1 MEVNSM
7 PVARNPYAKQMNQ
20 YQNTKIQQAKP
31 EELTLM
37 LYEGAIKFCNIAIMG
52 LENNDEKKFT
62 TYLLKVEN
70 IIDYLN
76 NTLDMKYPVAKD
88 FENVYN
94 YLMKRLVEADL
105 HREEAMDIMN
115 EVNKHIHTM
124 RDTWVD
130 AIKIAKGQMPA
141 PKPVPAGA

>member
-1 MEVNSM
+1 M

-20 YQNTKIQQAKP
+20 YQNNKIQMAKP

-37 LYEGAIKFCNIAIMG
+37 LYDGAIKFCNIAIMG
-52 LENNDEKKFT
+52 LENNDERKFT

-105 HREEAMDIMN
+105 HREDALEIMN

-130 AIKIAKGQMPA
+130 AMKIARGQMPA
-141 PKPVPAGA
+141 PNTVPAGA

>member
-1 MEVNSM
+1 M

>member
-1 MEVNSM
+1 M

-20 YQNTKIQQAKP
+20 YQNNKIQMAKP

-37 LYEGAIKFCNIAIMG
+37 LYDGAIKFCNIAIMA
-52 LENNDEKKFT
+52 LENDDEKKFL

-76 NTLDMKYPVAKD
+76 NTLNMNYPVAKD

-94 YLMKRLVEADL
+94 YLMKRLVEADI
-105 HREEAMDIMN
+105 HRDQSLEIMN

-130 AIKIAKGQMPA
+130 AMKIAKGQMPA
-141 PKPVPAGA
+141 PAPQGAPA

>member
-1 MEVNSM
+1 M
-7 PVARNPYAKQMNQ
+7 PVTRNPYAKQMNQ
-20 YQNTKIQQAKP
+20 YQNNKIQQAKP

-37 LYEGAIKFCNIAIMG
+37 LYDGAIKFCNIAIMG
-52 LENNDEKKFT
+52 LENNDERKFT

-105 HREEAMDIMN
+105 HREDALEIMN

-130 AIKIAKGQMPA
+130 AMKIARGQMPA
-141 PKPVPAGA
+141 PNTVPAGA

>member
-1 MEVNSM
+1 M

-20 YQNTKIQQAKP
+20 YQNTRIQQAKP

-52 LENNDEKKFT
+52 LENNDERKFT

-105 HREEAMDIMN
+105 HREESMEIMN

-124 RDTWVD
+124 RDTWVE
-130 AIKIAKGQMPA
+130 ACKIAKGQAPA

>member
-1 MEVNSM
+1 M

-20 YQNTKIQQAKP
+20 YQNTKIQMAKP

-37 LYEGAIKFCNIAIMG
+37 LYDGAIKFCNIAIMA
-52 LENNDEKKFT
+52 LENNDENKFL

-76 NTLDMKYPVAKD
+76 NTLNMNYPVAKD

-105 HREEAMDIMN
+105 HREDSMEIMN
-115 EVNKHIHTM
+115 EVNKHLHTM

-141 PKPVPAGA
+141 PAASGAPA

>member
-1 MEVNSM
+1 M
-7 PVARNPYAKQMNQ
+7 PMPRNPYAKQMNQ
-20 YQNTKIQQAKP
+20 YQNNKIQMAKP

-37 LYEGAIKFCNIAIMG
+37 LYDGAIKFCNISIMA
-52 LENNDEKKFT
+52 LENNDEAKFL

-76 NTLDMKYPVAKD
+76 NTLNMNYPVAKD

-94 YLMKRLVEADL
+94 YLMKRMVEADL
-105 HREEAMDIMN
+105 HRENSLEIMN
-115 EVNKHIHTM
+115 EVNKHLHTM

-130 AIKIAKGQMPA
+130 AMKIAKGQMPA
-141 PKPVPAGA
+141 PSLQGAPA

>member
-1 MEVNSM
+1 M

-20 YQNTKIQQAKP
+20 YQNTKIQMAKP

-37 LYEGAIKFCNIAIMG
+37 LYDGAIKFCNIAIMA
-52 LENNDEKKFT
+52 LENKDESKFL

-70 IIDYLN
+70 IVDYLN
-76 NTLDMKYPVAKD
+76 NTLNMNYPVAKD

-105 HREEAMDIMN
+105 HREDSLEIMN
-115 EVNKHIHTM
+115 EVNKHLHTM

-130 AIKIAKGQMPA
+130 AMKIAKGQMPA
-141 PKPVPAGA
+141 PSAQGAPA

>member
-1 MEVNSM
+1 M

-20 YQNTKIQQAKP
+20 YQNTKIQMAKP

-37 LYEGAIKFCNIAIMG
+37 LYDGAIKFTNIAIMG
-52 LENNDEKKFT
+52 LENEDDLKFT

-76 NTLDMKYPVAKD
+76 STLNMNYPVAKD

-94 YLMKRLVEADL
+94 YIMKRLVEADL
-105 HREEAMDIMN
+105 HRDESLEIMH

-124 RDTWVD
+124 RDTWAD
-130 AIKIAKGQMPA
+130 AMKIAKGQMPA
-141 PKPVPAGA
+141 PTATQGEAVGQ

>member
-1 MEVNSM
+1 M
-7 PVARNPYAKQMNQ
+7 PIARNPYAKQMNQ
-20 YQNTKIQQAKP
+20 YQNTKIQMAKP

-37 LYEGAIKFCNIAIMG
+37 LYDGAIKFCNIAIMG
-52 LENNDEKKFT
+52 LESEDERKFT

-94 YLMKRLVEADL
+94 YLMKRLVEADV
-105 HREEAMDIMN
+105 HREESLEIMN
-115 EVNKHIHTM
+115 EVNKHLHTM
-124 RDTWVD
+124 RDTWAD
-130 AIKIAKGQMPA
+130 AMKIARGQMPA
-141 PKPVPAGA
+141 PVPQGVAPA

>member
-1 MEVNSM
+1 M
-7 PVARNPYAKQMNQ
+7 PVTRNPYAKQMNQ

-37 LYEGAIKFCNIAIMG
+37 LYDGAIKFCNIAIMG
-52 LENNDEKKFT
+52 LENNDDLKFT

-105 HREEAMDIMN
+105 HREDALEIMN
-115 EVNKHIHTM
+115 EVNRHIHTM

-130 AIKIAKGQMPA
+130 AMKIARGQMPA
-141 PKPVPAGA
+141 PAPVPAGA

>member
-1 MEVNSM
+1 M
-7 PVARNPYAKQMNQ
+7 PVARNPYARQSNMMNQ

-37 LYEGAIKFCNIAIMG
+37 LYDGAIKFCNIAIMG
-52 LENNDEKKFT
+52 LEKNDEKKFT

-105 HREEAMDIMN
+105 HRDESLEIMN

-124 RDTWVD
+124 RDTWAE
-130 AIKIAKGQMPA
+130 AIKIARGQAPA
-141 PKPVPAGA
+141 PQSVQAGA